1 MMGRRLSV
9 KSVRSVLAVCVVL
22 SPLCGCGTNRPTP
35 MYSRVATAGAT
46 LPILGGTG
54 IGAGVGAAAIFD
66 GEYVRV
72 ARAVLYSDDD
82 DGGPFAVFSYLIA
95 AQKDPQSPVGQRL
108 REAIAAYAREAP
120 YCASNQID
128 PQRVNIFV
136 VPTTPTRPP
145 DVSRT
150 LCADESSVREL
161 LFVDYDTARASR
173 MADKAG
179 LQGQGPYLIASL
191 KPLSTL
197 SLSDRSTLLIWDLSA
212 IEPRLIR
219 LAVDLFIDTADR
231 PSALNKISLRQWAFE
246 LRNWIAVA
254 AQGWN
259 LSTEAAAAVAANVKG
274 PN

>member
-1 MMGRRLSV
+1 M
-9 KSVRSVLAVCVVL
+9 
-22 SPLCGCGTNRPTP
+22 
-35 MYSRVATAGAT
+35 
-46 LPILGGTG
+46 
-54 IGAGVGAAAIFD
+54 
-66 GEYVRV
+66 
-72 ARAVLYSDDD
+72 
-82 DGGPFAVFSYLIA
+82 
-95 AQKDPQSPVGQRL
+95 
-108 REAIAAYAREAP
+108 
-120 YCASNQID
+120 
-128 PQRVNIFV
+128 
-136 VPTTPTRPP
+136 
-145 DVSRT
+145 
-150 LCADESSVREL
+150 
-161 LFVDYDTARASR
+161 
-173 MADKAG
+173 
-179 LQGQGPYLIASL
+179 IASL